1 MHSTMRVP
9 LLEWAFNSRNN
20 TVDIV
25 IELIYILDC
34 IDKNLE
40 SRHGM
45 AEMPGDALK

>member
-1 MHSTMRVP
+1 MSLA

-25 IELIYILDC
+25 IESIFILDW

-40 SRHGM
+40 SRQEIE
-45 AEMPGDALK
+45 EMPGDSLK